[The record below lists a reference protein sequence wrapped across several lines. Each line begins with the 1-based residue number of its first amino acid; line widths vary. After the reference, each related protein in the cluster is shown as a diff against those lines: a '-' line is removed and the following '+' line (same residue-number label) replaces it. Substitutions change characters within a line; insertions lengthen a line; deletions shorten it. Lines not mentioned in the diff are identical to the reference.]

1 MGFLKR
7 LLYGFSLLLIA
18 TLSSFA
24 FVYAQDSFQCNYTTD
39 LDQDNDGLIEICDLD
54 ALNAIRYQL
63 DGSGYREG
71 FEAEKITAGCPDN
84 NCTGY
89 ELRRDLDFA
98 TTQSYINVENKA
110 AWTRSSGWQPIGD
123 RLNFFNA
130 TFEGNGHKISNLF
143 INSASDYVALFKTA
157 GEQAKISGLVLSQ
170 IDVKGKSFV
179 SGLVAYNEGAVSY
192 IKVNGGR
199 LAAAGNNAGAL
210 VGANEGTILNGEAIL
225 ESVAGNGHSIGGL
238 VGYNNGYITYSFAE
252 SDLSGVSQV
261 GGLVG
266 FNSGGILGNNEADG
280 TIKGSNYI
288 GGLVGSNSGHI
299 NANHAS
305 SDVTS
310 DGSYIGGLVGANHR
324 GGRISGSRVSGSVSG
339 NLYVGGLVGAN
350 HRGGRISGSQASGS
364 VSGNLYVGGLVGW
377 NVRGRII
384 NSFATNRVEGNSDV
398 GGLTGWNENGRIAN
412 TYTGGFVS
420 GVHRIGGLV
429 GNNKGII
436 SNSFT
441 NRRVVGSGE
450 DIGGLIGWNYAH
462 RTRNTTTVQVI
473 HSYWDSVA
481 GEISTSDGGSAR
493 TTAQLKSP
501 TAPGVLGETFERW
514 DTDDWDFGTNQ
525 QYPILK
531 HAEGLA
537 RGRLLSGQSAA
548 TVSGLLVLE
557 GLTLSPVFN
566 PQVLDYRVKVNDDA
580 LREIT
585 LRPIVND
592 SIFIS
597 LVKDASISLP
607 PLRSG
612 SAASIALNAAPEP
625 TLITVAR
632 QYRIWVIRRSGMEA
646 AIVPKQQ
653 GDRINEG
660 QRIAFDVSV
669 SEPDTKRVRY
679 SWSQLLPPQPNLLEG
694 LNTRQSQL
702 NIAIPDDFIAK
713 STSDTI
719 VVLRVEVSNGETT
732 IARTT
737 TMTVVKVDNGSL
749 GLATPAYDEGILIA
763 AEVSDADL
771 LIDSDGGADMRSF
784 RYQWQYKLPT
794 AAARWHDIKDATQ
807 KRYEIPINWLAS
819 DNIRYRVRLA
829 YRDGQGHRHRVVSE
843 SIAVMGRVLAD
854 DDFVDINYL
863 EDLDAIRR
871 RPERNYELVR
881 DLDFNDNASYR
892 DFANKNSWTVNNY
905 SSSQDVGWQPLGS
918 SSNRFAG
925 TFKGNGYTISNL
937 QINRDATYQGLFGYV
952 GAGAV
957 LNDISLLNVKIEGG
971 AFVGGLAGDN
981 SGTIVG
987 ANVIGEVSGYR
998 SIGGLVGDNKGRV
1011 INSYADVTISAQ
1023 SSDSI
1028 NLGGLVGTN
1037 STNNAVVLNSH
1048 ATAEVVLIDSTDY
1061 AGGLVGWQ
1069 GSGARI
1075 INSYATAK
1083 IRGVGDY
1090 VGGLVGHS
1098 EGYID
1103 NSYAAGSIQV
1113 CTFLHNSICVFVG
1126 SHFGGLIGTNSGNLR
1141 YSYSIASVQ
1150 GAGNNVS
1157 RLVGLNSGLITASYW
1172 DKDISG
1178 AQGNDGSAQT
1188 TQQMQLPTAAIG
1200 IYDDW
1205 DDASW
1210 DFGNR
1215 QQYPILKYAPGPAK
1229 DACDLPGMPQ
1239 CGDLISPGFR
1249 YGLRDLA
1256 VAKGTVS
1263 PAFDIDNLNRIGVYV
1278 GSRTDNTIQL
1288 IPTAMES
1295 TANIS
1300 VYIEDSKTPYDSIQS
1315 GDTTKEI
1322 LLQENNVN
1330 RIVVEVEG
1338 TKTVR
1343 YSLYISYHNTDDD
1356 RFTPIYYL
1364 EDLDA
1369 ISGYPQR
1376 NYKLVRDL
1384 DFNDDTSYRDPI
1396 NKIIWTVDDYED
1408 GTDTGWLPIGRR
1420 VINRFDGNFDGQ
1432 GYTISNLQINRGS
1445 SINQSLFGI
1454 TRLNSVI
1461 SNVGLLNVKVE
1472 GGLRPA
1478 GLISRNFG
1486 KVSNSYV
1493 TGSIRAMD
1501 EGPSGGL
1508 VASHEAGAIIGSYAI
1523 VEVSGKQQVG
1533 GIAGYS
1539 QSPIINSYADVM
1551 ISVQAT
1557 DQQSYG
1563 GLVGSNQGPIINS
1576 HAVGEISAPNSFY
1589 AGGLAG
1595 WNAQD
1600 ALIINSYAAVNVEAE
1615 INAGGLVGINQGSIN
1630 NSYAMGN
1637 VVGVG
1642 NNRGGLV
1649 GENAKRIINSYSI
1662 GNVQGAGSNVG
1673 GLVGGN
1679 TGSGS
1684 ITASYWN
1691 SQTSNAQ
1698 GNNGRGQT
1706 TSELQSPIAATD
1718 IYADWSTTHW
1728 DFGSEGQYPILKYV
1742 QNPDVSGERACGSS
1756 ELPKCGNLISPRL
1769 RYGLRDL
1776 MTANSVA
1783 LSVPFDIQKHNHR
1796 GVYFGTITN
1805 DDRAVRLIPIAME
1818 STARISIIGVD
1829 RETIDSGETSAPIV
1843 LKEDG
1848 VTEIIVEVKGTK
1860 TARYTLYL
1868 NYAYHQVIDED
1879 RDSLIDINY
1888 LEDLDAIRN
1897 QLDSSG
1903 YRADSDALKITVGC
1917 PLSRCKGYE
1926 LLRDLD
1932 FNDPGSYRDAA
1943 ANMRKWTGEGAWQP
1957 IALGSGT
1964 FTGIFKGNNKTIA
1977 NLKVRESGGL
1987 FASVGSDSHRAQ
1999 IDGLGL
2005 LGVDIKGNNVAGI
2018 STACLQCEISNSYVI
2033 GNIEGEVG
2041 EGGLVS
2047 NIGTMNANNVS
2058 ISNSYF
2064 IGNLVVN
2071 GQSGVGGG
2079 LIADAGSDVTIT
2091 DSYVVG
2097 IITKEEDGGFIG
2109 SIIGS
2114 RTSGGL
2120 RIENNY
2126 ASVFATKAGVPQGLF
2141 GGNVNPS
2148 DKSAPTINTSYLDK
2162 DIAQVEITVGEIKS
2176 TVDLQ
2181 SPITATGIYMDWDD
2195 ANWEFGTAHQYPAIK
2210 YNLSMDPAG
2219 NGEYCD
2225 ATDIQKRPDACRTIL
2240 RHQGSLLQ
2248 SLELTEGAGWAQA
2261 FDFAIFNYDVS
2272 VNADRSTIRLLP
2284 TAFNPNVTIE
2294 ISKDG
2299 NIVGETAS
2307 GSLSQGVILND
2318 AGDTIISLVVKDGI
2332 RSSYRYQFRVNRLD
2346 IVAENIDKDDDGLIE
2361 INNVMQLNAIR
2372 HRLDGTAYK
2381 ESEIASEIY
2390 CSKVCNGYELVADLD
2405 LAGIDWQPIGDSDN
2419 PFNSIF
2425 KGNGH
2430 TIFNL
2435 NINATDIT
2443 GTVHVG
2449 LFAANG
2455 VQARIENIALVNVNI
2470 KDGNYVGSLA
2480 GFNQGLIVNSY
2491 ASGNIVASDR
2501 AGGLVGLNNGP
2512 IRNSYARVDV
2522 QSREGG
2528 GLVWSNQGLI
2538 VNSYASGNIEAT
2550 DLAGG
2555 LIGNGN
2561 FSVTSS
2567 YAVGNVKAGSRVGG
2581 LTGRAQIRPI
2591 RSYYNS
2597 SAIISGPI
2605 PALGSPSPDRTEQEL
2620 KQGVPSGNIYT
2631 NWSRTNWHF
2640 GTTDQYPALLYAA
2653 VDTNSPACKRPSVQQ
2668 LSDCNTRL
2676 SPNLSEHD
2684 KAVIC
2689 RSHLQ
2694 RAQED
2699 LPYCGALLD
2708 GQRSG
2713 IIQLDFSK
2721 NARLVQTFNPDRF
2734 EYSLL
2739 VDPGTDIYTTATAY
2753 YGSDEI
2759 TIVAGNLNVSVGSG
2773 KQSPLITIS
2782 GLSSM
2787 IFEVKSE
2794 AGRVTKRYTIDVY
2807 DIAVEDDFIMINHL
2821 EDLNLM
2827 RIGREEISA
2836 ITKACRRIFFTSSN
2850 HCRYK
2855 LARDLDF
2862 NDPDSYQTGVV
2873 NPVWTTGAGWQ
2884 PIGVGG
2890 EKFIDRFIGN
2900 GYTISN
2906 LRIHNFSTGHA
2917 GLFNV
2922 IDSAAEIEN
2931 IGLLNVDI
2939 STDDKT
2945 GSFGTGALV
2954 GSSAKGGRITNS
2966 YVIGGSVRGNSHVGG
2981 LVGLFEGTI
2990 YYSYTDVLVS
3000 ATGAFSGGLVG
3011 NNAGS
3016 PSIYNSYARGDV
3028 SGGDSVGGLAGFST
3042 GMIYNS
3048 YASSMV
3054 KGDSK
3059 VGGLVGEVN
3068 KHRQQAHGTAMN
3080 VNDSY
3085 AIGKVSGKS
3094 STGGLIGE
3102 IGAGRDEDRSK
3113 GEVNRSYWDTQT
3125 SGREASAG
3133 GAGKTTSALQVPVG
3147 ATGIYSNWSPDDWHF
3162 GTNAQYPALK
3172 YRSLT
3177 FPVCRE
3183 ANDVSS
3189 RLPICGTLLPGQR
3202 TGLINLAR
3210 STDQVLALNPAFNSA
3225 IFNYDMILRSDVMQF
3240 VIIPW
3245 AFNPGAT
3252 IVIDDDSGTNL
3263 RRTLTSGQSTSL
3275 SIGNSD
3281 SIELTLAVTE
3291 PSGITMYRLAVS
3303 RHPFIDVN
3311 DIDNDDDGLIEILN
3325 LEGLDAIRYQLDGSG
3340 YRAGPSDIKITR
3352 GCPTTPTVGCKGYEL
3367 AQDIDFNDNA
3377 RITNW
3382 QPIGS
3387 IVRGVDGLAD
3397 CNHQNSACFSAIFEG
3412 NGFTISKLVIDR
3424 ADADHVALFAAL
3436 ADSAQIKNLNLSNA
3450 EIRGRSDV
3458 GSITAH
3464 NAGVIANSHVS
3475 GTVAGDNMVGGLA
3488 AYNARDIANS
3498 YVSGT
3503 VAGDNMVGGLAA
3515 YNAGDIRN
3523 SYALNRVLGDNGVG
3537 GLVGLN
3543 FGTIKNTY
3551 ATGIAEANAR
3561 IGGLVG
3567 ENGGLIS
3574 DSYAVADIVCTDVSV
3589 CENYASDAGGLIGR
3603 NLGRDAINSYWDI
3616 EVSGIRESAGG
3627 LGKTSKQLQSGSNQS
3642 SDASGVYYE
3651 WDTADW
3657 HFGTS
3662 EQYPILKYTTGT
3674 ESVRACGAEGQ
3685 PNCGTLQS
3693 YGLANLAIA
3702 EVATISPNFNTVRL
3716 HYQVGVES
3724 GANIKQLHLIPSA
3737 LNEEAV
3743 ISIVSDTGFEAT
3755 VASGTSSSAIALNST
3770 GTTVIIVGV
3779 AGDRSVKYRL
3789 EVGYFSSA
3797 LAREVD
3803 TDGNELI
3810 EIRTLEDL
3818 DAIRNALDGRYHRHQ
3833 GSDGMFVESSKGC
3846 PVTGCKGYELIKDL
3860 DFNDPDSYRSGRVQ
3874 RAWTTGAGW
3883 QPIGSSAYPFTAIFE
3898 GNGFTISN
3906 LRINRTGDAGLFG
3919 VMDGSSHDARIEQ
3932 LGLLNVDIVGGGR
3945 AGSLVAY
3952 NRAGAISESYATGYV
3967 TANGH
3972 NSSAIAGGLVGRNDA
3987 GSISASYA
3995 AVQLRSN
4002 LSDRLM
4008 SAFAGG
4014 LVAINDKR
4022 SRVENSYAIGSVVGQ
4037 DNVGALVASNRGS
4050 SRITNSYAVSR
4061 LVGIGAN
4068 PKIGGLVAINSAT
4081 IANSYWDI
4089 EASGITESAGG
4100 TSSTTV
4106 VLQSSTPASPRDSIY
4121 AAWDPNI
4128 WDFANVN
4135 RYPALRATTNTSLFN
4150 PKGKSLLQS
4159 LSLSG
4164 NVRLFPSFHPLIF
4177 DYDLIAEAEQATQ
4190 VQLETTPTRA
4200 NAIINIDCSDGLMCS
4215 SGTPASFVLDGINAP
4230 EITITVSTPD
4240 NEKLQYKLSVYYAEI
4255 EIKRMTASTATIVS
4269 SPLAVDEG
4277 ERLNLIASYNF
4288 NLNEDSYRY
4297 TWQQLGGNTL
4307 KFNDT
4312 LQRVR
4317 TNQARLDFTVPADVA
4332 AKDKERS
4339 VAQLIVEA
4347 GIGEDLHISKVVPLI
4362 IRKLNND
4369 MSNRIRLM
4377 KSSGKAN
4384 TYSVRFERN
4393 DRSAAA
4399 DNDGGFAEDFSFPDV
4414 RWQRRSSEEMDWI
4427 TVGNGFPYTIPNEG
4441 DYQYRA
4447 LASYEDGQGY
4457 SQSLIS
4463 GIIDFADIDDDN
4475 DGLIEIRY
4483 LEELDAIRHQLDGS
4497 GYRESAGTALN
4508 TTGCPTTGC
4517 IGYELVNDLD
4527 FDNDASYSNVVN
4539 KARWTVIN
4547 FSDAD
4552 DSSWQPIDAAGSKP
4566 FSAVF
4571 KGNGFKISNLQI
4583 NRSVNEKNNI
4593 GLFARIGA
4601 GGRVEGLTLKDVLI
4615 GGLEV
4620 SSDVTRNV
4628 GGIAGV
4634 TWPDG
4639 VIVNSSVVTSDPDNF
4654 RVAGGKNGFVGGIVG
4669 LHRGYILNSYT
4680 SITVHDTGEN
4690 VGKNTSVG
4698 GIAGRN
4704 SNSGKIHNSYAAGNV
4719 KGACAVGG
4727 LVGSQYTT
4735 NADSTSEIRNSYVS
4749 SEVATGF
4756 GNCSQRSIVGGIVG
4770 SNTSSIIE
4778 NTYMSGVIRSLA
4790 DTDNCIPDTNAAFR
4804 GTALASVIDSSEGAP
4819 IRRPPLYSYWNSE
4832 AFDASCRVS
4841 GSETY
4846 EIYYDSYSRSLAMMQ
4861 NPTKPNVSSGNCF
4874 RLLSGRPVSDQ
4885 ACTTYRRWSTDDWDF
4900 GTSSQYPAIKYGVG
4914 QDANNPACGTGEL
4927 PDCNHILLGQIPNA
4941 LLLDSLS
4948 LSVNSRQVQLSSIF
4962 KPDRFNYEVFVEVE
4976 VLPANVKIAASA
4988 ADRGTQIT
4996 FHGSDGTPLAKQP
5009 DGSVQISTNTS
5020 FNFGIKTAK
5029 GNNRGASYR
5038 VQVHLKYLPQ
5048 LSISQVLNGGVSS
5061 ELDKNIIVL
5070 DEGDSLKL
5078 DASMSSAQENARL
5091 DYRWSQVSGIPLL
5104 PEAVTTA
5111 TLEFTV
5117 PADFIARDRGHNTGI
5132 LKLELNESNNPTVVV
5147 SREISLSVNKINNGD
5162 LESRARWIS
5171 NETLSAVDLSSD
5183 ADGDPTD
5190 ISYAWSIER
5199 NGRFLAIPG
5208 AKQKTYTP
5216 RANSRN
5222 AQYRLSI
5229 SYTDR
5234 QGYKTNIY
5242 DDAPRFSEIAG
5253 HRDKDGNGL
5262 IEIENLEGLNAIRYQ
5277 LDGSGYKASLTA
5289 SKITAGCPVI
5299 GCKGYELVKNL
5310 DFFDNASYSSTSNKV
5325 IWTTGEGWQP
5335 IGNIRNPFTAIFD
5348 GNGYTITNL
5357 RIHRRNTDNIG
5368 LFSIVDGTDA
5378 EIRGV
5383 GLINAFVEGRNQ
5395 VGGLVG
5401 DFTQGLK
5408 IANSY
5413 VRGTVE
5419 GVLNVGGLVGW
5430 TNSDIENSYAIG
5442 NVNASSGG
5450 IGGLVGFS
5458 SYVGRISRISNS
5470 YAACIVRSSGNNVG
5484 GLVGSAGSHID
5495 NSYARGDVLGANF
5508 VGGLVGDANG
5518 EISDSF
5524 SVGKVSGSSAGGL
5537 VGRGN
5542 VVINRSY
5549 WRIDADNP
5557 IDSHNSTATN
5567 LNYKGFTSA
5576 DLKSPT
5582 VSSTKVG
5589 TPYYKWSAEHW
5600 AFGTSEHY
5608 PAVQYHDDSCNTAMP
5623 SPDCSKLLHHQHM
5636 GLRDI
5641 SLEQNIGLG
5650 QVYLS
5655 PNFSSTTTLYAVT
5668 VHGDATELKIT
5679 PIAVNPDA
5687 RIIADGRVVSADD
5700 GSYRVAIDFSMPTS
5714 TVIWVS
5720 AGQEEPIEYKLIV
5733 NNRSPLLVINAPEIV
5748 GEDRVVKLNA
5758 LIEDSDGDELS
5769 YSLIFAS
5776 DLLPDIDALEGEVTG
5791 IADLSYEIEIPGD
5804 LLGEMQSRTIAE
5816 IMMTAEDGQVS
5827 VTETMQITI
5836 VKENNGFI
5844 FIPEPKLQDFTYTME
5859 NIDLSSDPDG
5869 INPLPEVAYQ
5879 WQRELLGEWLD
5890 IENASNQSY
5899 TVGGIVGESYRVLLD
5914 YTDKQGYRHRSL
5926 ASPETPAPPQLIY
5939 SETEAASISVTD
5951 TDTVDLNSIF
5961 IHIKVF
5967 PEGLLK

>member
-1 MGFLKR
+1 
-7 LLYGFSLLLIA
+7 
-18 TLSSFA
+18 
-24 FVYAQDSFQCNYTTD
+24 
-39 LDQDNDGLIEICDLD
+39 
-54 ALNAIRYQL
+54 
-63 DGSGYREG
+63 
-71 FEAEKITAGCPDN
+71 
-84 NCTGY
+84 
-89 ELRRDLDFA
+89 
-98 TTQSYINVENKA
+98 
-110 AWTRSSGWQPIGD
+110 
-123 RLNFFNA
+123 
-130 TFEGNGHKISNLF
+130 
-143 INSASDYVALFKTA
+143 
-157 GEQAKISGLVLSQ
+157 
-170 IDVKGKSFV
+170 
-179 SGLVAYNEGAVSY
+179 
-192 IKVNGGR
+192 
-199 LAAAGNNAGAL
+199 
-210 VGANEGTILNGEAIL
+210 
-225 ESVAGNGHSIGGL
+225 
-238 VGYNNGYITYSFAE
+238 
-252 SDLSGVSQV
+252 
-261 GGLVG
+261 
-266 FNSGGILGNNEADG
+266 
-280 TIKGSNYI
+280 
-288 GGLVGSNSGHI
+288 
-299 NANHAS
+299 
-305 SDVTS
+305 
-310 DGSYIGGLVGANHR
+310 
-324 GGRISGSRVSGSVSG
+324 
-339 NLYVGGLVGAN
+339 
-350 HRGGRISGSQASGS
+350 
-364 VSGNLYVGGLVGW
+364 
-377 NVRGRII
+377 
-384 NSFATNRVEGNSDV
+384 
-398 GGLTGWNENGRIAN
+398 
-412 TYTGGFVS
+412 
-420 GVHRIGGLV
+420 
-429 GNNKGII
+429 
-436 SNSFT
+436 
-441 NRRVVGSGE
+441 
-450 DIGGLIGWNYAH
+450 
-462 RTRNTTTVQVI
+462 
-473 HSYWDSVA
+473 
-481 GEISTSDGGSAR
+481 
-493 TTAQLKSP
+493 
-501 TAPGVLGETFERW
+501 
-514 DTDDWDFGTNQ
+514 
-525 QYPILK
+525 
-531 HAEGLA
+531 
-537 RGRLLSGQSAA
+537 
-548 TVSGLLVLE
+548 
-557 GLTLSPVFN
+557 
-566 PQVLDYRVKVNDDA
+566 
-580 LREIT
+580 
-585 LRPIVND
+585 
-592 SIFIS
+592 
-597 LVKDASISLP
+597 
-607 PLRSG
+607 
-612 SAASIALNAAPEP
+612 
-625 TLITVAR
+625 
-632 QYRIWVIRRSGMEA
+632 
-646 AIVPKQQ
+646 
-653 GDRINEG
+653 
-660 QRIAFDVSV
+660 
-669 SEPDTKRVRY
+669 
-679 SWSQLLPPQPNLLEG
+679 
-694 LNTRQSQL
+694 
-702 NIAIPDDFIAK
+702 
-713 STSDTI
+713 
-719 VVLRVEVSNGETT
+719 
-732 IARTT
+732 
-737 TMTVVKVDNGSL
+737 
-749 GLATPAYDEGILIA
+749 
-763 AEVSDADL
+763 
-771 LIDSDGGADMRSF
+771 
-784 RYQWQYKLPT
+784 
-794 AAARWHDIKDATQ
+794 
-807 KRYEIPINWLAS
+807 
-819 DNIRYRVRLA
+819 
-829 YRDGQGHRHRVVSE
+829 
-843 SIAVMGRVLAD
+843 
-854 DDFVDINYL
+854 
-863 EDLDAIRR
+863 
-871 RPERNYELVR
+871 
-881 DLDFNDNASYR
+881 
-892 DFANKNSWTVNNY
+892 
-905 SSSQDVGWQPLGS
+905 
-918 SSNRFAG
+918 
-925 TFKGNGYTISNL
+925 
-937 QINRDATYQGLFGYV
+937 
-952 GAGAV
+952 
-957 LNDISLLNVKIEGG
+957 
-971 AFVGGLAGDN
+971 
-981 SGTIVG
+981 
-987 ANVIGEVSGYR
+987 
-998 SIGGLVGDNKGRV
+998 
-1011 INSYADVTISAQ
+1011 
-1023 SSDSI
+1023 
-1028 NLGGLVGTN
+1028 
-1037 STNNAVVLNSH
+1037 
-1048 ATAEVVLIDSTDY
+1048 
-1061 AGGLVGWQ
+1061 
-1069 GSGARI
+1069 
-1075 INSYATAK
+1075 
-1083 IRGVGDY
+1083 
-1090 VGGLVGHS
+1090 
-1098 EGYID
+1098 
-1103 NSYAAGSIQV
+1103 
-1113 CTFLHNSICVFVG
+1113 
-1126 SHFGGLIGTNSGNLR
+1126 
-1141 YSYSIASVQ
+1141 
-1150 GAGNNVS
+1150 
-1157 RLVGLNSGLITASYW
+1157 
-1172 DKDISG
+1172 
-1178 AQGNDGSAQT
+1178 
-1188 TQQMQLPTAAIG
+1188 
-1200 IYDDW
+1200 
-1205 DDASW
+1205 
-1210 DFGNR
+1210 
-1215 QQYPILKYAPGPAK
+1215 
-1229 DACDLPGMPQ
+1229 
-1239 CGDLISPGFR
+1239 
-1249 YGLRDLA
+1249 
-1256 VAKGTVS
+1256 
-1263 PAFDIDNLNRIGVYV
+1263 
-1278 GSRTDNTIQL
+1278 
-1288 IPTAMES
+1288 
-1295 TANIS
+1295 
-1300 VYIEDSKTPYDSIQS
+1300 
-1315 GDTTKEI
+1315 
-1322 LLQENNVN
+1322 
-1330 RIVVEVEG
+1330 
-1338 TKTVR
+1338 
-1343 YSLYISYHNTDDD
+1343 
-1356 RFTPIYYL
+1356 
-1364 EDLDA
+1364 
-1369 ISGYPQR
+1369 
-1376 NYKLVRDL
+1376 
-1384 DFNDDTSYRDPI
+1384 
-1396 NKIIWTVDDYED
+1396 
-1408 GTDTGWLPIGRR
+1408 
-1420 VINRFDGNFDGQ
+1420 
-1432 GYTISNLQINRGS
+1432 
-1445 SINQSLFGI
+1445 
-1454 TRLNSVI
+1454 
-1461 SNVGLLNVKVE
+1461 
-1472 GGLRPA
+1472 
-1478 GLISRNFG
+1478 
-1486 KVSNSYV
+1486 
-1493 TGSIRAMD
+1493 
-1501 EGPSGGL
+1501 
-1508 VASHEAGAIIGSYAI
+1508 
-1523 VEVSGKQQVG
+1523 
-1533 GIAGYS
+1533 
-1539 QSPIINSYADVM
+1539 
-1551 ISVQAT
+1551 
-1557 DQQSYG
+1557 
-1563 GLVGSNQGPIINS
+1563 
-1576 HAVGEISAPNSFY
+1576 
-1589 AGGLAG
+1589 
-1595 WNAQD
+1595 
-1600 ALIINSYAAVNVEAE
+1600 
-1615 INAGGLVGINQGSIN
+1615 
-1630 NSYAMGN
+1630 
-1637 VVGVG
+1637 
-1642 NNRGGLV
+1642 
-1649 GENAKRIINSYSI
+1649 
-1662 GNVQGAGSNVG
+1662 
-1673 GLVGGN
+1673 
-1679 TGSGS
+1679 
-1684 ITASYWN
+1684 
-1691 SQTSNAQ
+1691 
-1698 GNNGRGQT
+1698 
-1706 TSELQSPIAATD
+1706 
-1718 IYADWSTTHW
+1718 
-1728 DFGSEGQYPILKYV
+1728 
-1742 QNPDVSGERACGSS
+1742 
-1756 ELPKCGNLISPRL
+1756 
-1769 RYGLRDL
+1769 
-1776 MTANSVA
+1776 
-1783 LSVPFDIQKHNHR
+1783 
-1796 GVYFGTITN
+1796 
-1805 DDRAVRLIPIAME
+1805 
-1818 STARISIIGVD
+1818 
-1829 RETIDSGETSAPIV
+1829 
-1843 LKEDG
+1843 
-1848 VTEIIVEVKGTK
+1848 
-1860 TARYTLYL
+1860 
-1868 NYAYHQVIDED
+1868 
-1879 RDSLIDINY
+1879 
-1888 LEDLDAIRN
+1888 
-1897 QLDSSG
+1897 
-1903 YRADSDALKITVGC
+1903 
-1917 PLSRCKGYE
+1917 
-1926 LLRDLD
+1926 
-1932 FNDPGSYRDAA
+1932 
-1943 ANMRKWTGEGAWQP
+1943 
-1957 IALGSGT
+1957 
-1964 FTGIFKGNNKTIA
+1964 
-1977 NLKVRESGGL
+1977 
-1987 FASVGSDSHRAQ
+1987 
-1999 IDGLGL
+1999 
-2005 LGVDIKGNNVAGI
+2005 
-2018 STACLQCEISNSYVI
+2018 
-2033 GNIEGEVG
+2033 
-2041 EGGLVS
+2041 
-2047 NIGTMNANNVS
+2047 
-2058 ISNSYF
+2058 
-2064 IGNLVVN
+2064 
-2071 GQSGVGGG
+2071 
-2079 LIADAGSDVTIT
+2079 
-2091 DSYVVG
+2091 
-2097 IITKEEDGGFIG
+2097 
-2109 SIIGS
+2109 
-2114 RTSGGL
+2114 
-2120 RIENNY
+2120 
-2126 ASVFATKAGVPQGLF
+2126 
-2141 GGNVNPS
+2141 
-2148 DKSAPTINTSYLDK
+2148 
-2162 DIAQVEITVGEIKS
+2162 
-2176 TVDLQ
+2176 
-2181 SPITATGIYMDWDD
+2181 
-2195 ANWEFGTAHQYPAIK
+2195 
-2210 YNLSMDPAG
+2210 
-2219 NGEYCD
+2219 
-2225 ATDIQKRPDACRTIL
+2225 
-2240 RHQGSLLQ
+2240 
-2248 SLELTEGAGWAQA
+2248 
-2261 FDFAIFNYDVS
+2261 
-2272 VNADRSTIRLLP
+2272 
-2284 TAFNPNVTIE
+2284 
-2294 ISKDG
+2294 
-2299 NIVGETAS
+2299 
-2307 GSLSQGVILND
+2307 
-2318 AGDTIISLVVKDGI
+2318 
-2332 RSSYRYQFRVNRLD
+2332 
-2346 IVAENIDKDDDGLIE
+2346 
-2361 INNVMQLNAIR
+2361 
-2372 HRLDGTAYK
+2372 
-2381 ESEIASEIY
+2381 
-2390 CSKVCNGYELVADLD
+2390 
-2405 LAGIDWQPIGDSDN
+2405 
-2419 PFNSIF
+2419 
-2425 KGNGH
+2425 
-2430 TIFNL
+2430 
-2435 NINATDIT
+2435 
-2443 GTVHVG
+2443 
-2449 LFAANG
+2449 
-2455 VQARIENIALVNVNI
+2455 
-2470 KDGNYVGSLA
+2470 
-2480 GFNQGLIVNSY
+2480 
-2491 ASGNIVASDR
+2491 
-2501 AGGLVGLNNGP
+2501 
-2512 IRNSYARVDV
+2512 
-2522 QSREGG
+2522 
-2528 GLVWSNQGLI
+2528 
-2538 VNSYASGNIEAT
+2538 
-2550 DLAGG
+2550 
-2555 LIGNGN
+2555 
-2561 FSVTSS
+2561 
-2567 YAVGNVKAGSRVGG
+2567 
-2581 LTGRAQIRPI
+2581 
-2591 RSYYNS
+2591 
-2597 SAIISGPI
+2597 
-2605 PALGSPSPDRTEQEL
+2605 
-2620 KQGVPSGNIYT
+2620 
-2631 NWSRTNWHF
+2631 
-2640 GTTDQYPALLYAA
+2640 
-2653 VDTNSPACKRPSVQQ
+2653 
-2668 LSDCNTRL
+2668 
-2676 SPNLSEHD
+2676 
-2684 KAVIC
+2684 
-2689 RSHLQ
+2689 
-2694 RAQED
+2694 
-2699 LPYCGALLD
+2699 
-2708 GQRSG
+2708 
-2713 IIQLDFSK
+2713 
-2721 NARLVQTFNPDRF
+2721 
-2734 EYSLL
+2734 
-2739 VDPGTDIYTTATAY
+2739 
-2753 YGSDEI
+2753 
-2759 TIVAGNLNVSVGSG
+2759 
-2773 KQSPLITIS
+2773 
-2782 GLSSM
+2782 
-2787 IFEVKSE
+2787 
-2794 AGRVTKRYTIDVY
+2794 
-2807 DIAVEDDFIMINHL
+2807 
-2821 EDLNLM
+2821 M
-2827 RIGREEISA
+2827 RIGREEMSA
-2836 ITKACRRIFFTSSN
+2836 ITKKACSSIHNVINIF

-2890 EKFIDRFIGN
+2890 EKFIDKFIGN

-2906 LRIHNFSTGHA
+2906 LRIHNFSTDHA
-2917 GLFNV
+2917 GLFGS
-2922 IDSAAEIEN
+2922 ISDSARIEN

-2939 STDDKT
+2939 SIDNET
-2945 GSFGTGALV
+2945 SAFFSAGALV
-2954 GSSAKGGRITNS
+2954 GSGGQSEIVNS
-2966 YVIGGSVRGNSHVGG
+2966 YVIGGNVRGNNFVGGLVGWSRGTIVNGYADVLVSARDHVGG
-2981 LVGLFEGTI
+2981 LVG
-2990 YYSYTDVLVS
+2990 
-3000 ATGAFSGGLVG
+3000 TGSGE
-3011 NNAGS
+3011 
-3016 PSIYNSYARGDV
+3016 IRNSYA
-3028 SGGDSVGGLAGFST
+3028 SGTVAGNNMIGGLAGFFS
-3042 GMIYNS
+3042 GDIYNS
-3048 YASSMV
+3048 HASSMV

-3059 VGGLVGEVN
+3059 VGGLAGEIAGRSVN
-3068 KHRQQAHGTAMN
+3068 N
-3080 VNDSY
+3080 SY

-3094 STGGLIGE
+3094 STGGLIGSNFNG
-3102 IGAGRDEDRSK
+3102 I
-3113 GEVNRSYWDTQT
+3113 VNTSYWDIET
-3125 SGREASAG
+3125 SKVSDDDNDST
-3133 GAGKTTSALQVPVG
+3133 GAGKTTSALQGPVD

-3162 GTNAQYPALK
+3162 DTNAQYPALK
-3172 YRSLT
+3172 YTSGPDGLGRQ
-3177 FPVCRE
+3177 VCRE

-3189 RLPICGTLLPGQR
+3189 RLPICGALLPGQR

-3225 IFNYDMILRSDVMQF
+3225 IFNYDMILRSDVKQF

-3245 AFNPGAT
+3245 AFNQGAT
-3252 IVIDDDSGTNL
+3252 IVVDDDSGTNL

-3291 PSGITMYRLAVS
+3291 PLATTITTQYRLAVS

-3340 YRAGPSDIKITR
+3340 YRAGPSDIKITK

-3367 AQDIDFNDNA
+3367 AQNIDFNDNA

-3387 IVRGVDGLAD
+3387 IVRDEEGLAD
-3397 CNHQNSACFSAIFEG
+3397 CNHQNSACFNTIFEG
-3412 NGFTISKLVIDR
+3412 NGFTISNLAIDR

-3464 NAGVIANSHVS
+3464 NAGVIANSHAS
-3475 GTVAGDNMVGGLA
+3475 GTVAGDKIVGGLA

-3498 YVSGT
+3498 HVSGT

-3551 ATGIAEANAR
+3551 ATGIAEANVR

-3574 DSYAVADIVCTDVSV
+3574 DSYAVVNIVCTGVSV

-3642 SDASGVYYE
+3642 SDASGVYYG
-3651 WDTADW
+3651 WNTADW

-3755 VASGTSSSAIALNST
+3755 VASGTSSSAIALNSAD
-3770 GTTVIIVGV
+3770 TTVITVEV

-3818 DAIRNALDGRYHRHQ
+3818 DAIRNALDGRHHRHQ

-4014 LVAINDKR
+4014 LVAINDER
-4022 SRVENSYAIGSVVGQ
+4022 SLVENSYAIGSVIGQ

-4068 PKIGGLVAINSAT
+4068 PKVGGLVAINSAT

-4128 WDFANVN
+4128 WDFGNVN

-4215 SGTPASFVLDGINAP
+4215 SGAPASFVLDGINAP

-4297 TWQQLGGNTL
+4297 TWKQLGGNTL

-4347 GIGEDLHISKVVPLI
+4347 GIGEDLHISKAVPLI

-4377 KSSGKAN
+4377 KSSTN
-4384 TYSVRFERN
+4384 TYIVSFERN
-4393 DRSAAA
+4393 DGSDAA

-4457 SQSLIS
+4457 SQSFIS

-4483 LEELDAIRHQLDGS
+4483 LEDLDAIRHQLDGS
-4497 GYRESAGTALN
+4497 GYRESAGAALN
-4508 TTGCPTTGC
+4508 TTGCPTTDC

-4527 FDNDASYSNVVN
+4527 FANAASYRSDAVN
-4539 KARWTVIN
+4539 TDWTVIN

-4615 GGLEV
+4615 EGIET
-4620 SSDVTRNV
+4620 SSDINKNV

-4634 TWPDG
+4634 TWADG
-4639 VIVNSSVVTSDPDNF
+4639 VIVNSSVVTSNPDNF

-4680 SITVHDTGEN
+4680 EITVHDTGETLKPGTTN
-4690 VGKNTSVG
+4690 EALEKNTSVG
-4698 GIAGRN
+4698 GIVGRN
-4704 SNSGKIHNSYAAGNV
+4704 SNGGKIHNSYAAGNV
-4719 KGACAVGG
+4719 KGACDVGG
-4727 LVGSQYTT
+4727 LVGSQFST
-4735 NADSTSEIRNSYVS
+4735 DSDTLANTSEIRNSYATGD
-4749 SEVATGF
+4749 VATGF
-4756 GNCSQRSIVGGIVG
+4756 GTCRVLYEGEMNKIAAGIVGNSNNSKITNSYTTARVSGTGGTFGGIV
-4770 SNTSSIIE
+4770 SDIFPNT
-4778 NTYMSGVIRSLA
+4778 
-4790 DTDNCIPDTNAAFR
+4790 
-4804 GTALASVIDSSEGAP
+4804 IDSIAKP
-4819 IRRPPLYSYWNSE
+4819 THSYWD
-4832 AFDASCRVS
+4832 FDSNCYDGILEGSGAIFCYMIFTPIDAVPDARYRYALQTPVRPNVNASACIQKD
-4841 GSETY
+4841 GSSSSCVTY
-4846 EIYYDSYSRSLAMMQ
+4846 ED
-4861 NPTKPNVSSGNCF
+4861 
-4874 RLLSGRPVSDQ
+4874 
-4885 ACTTYRRWSTDDWDF
+4885 WSTDDWDF

-4976 VLPANVKIAASA
+4976 VVPANVKIVASA
-4988 ADRGTQIT
+4988 ADGGTQIT

-5029 GNNRGASYR
+5029 GNNRGASYQ

-5048 LSISQVLNGGVSS
+5048 LSISQVLNGGASS
-5061 ELDKNIIVL
+5061 ELDRNIIVL

-5147 SREISLSVNKINNGD
+5147 SREISLSVSKINNGD
-5162 LESRARWIS
+5162 LDSRARWIS

-5199 NGRFLAIPG
+5199 NGGFLAIPG

-5216 RANSRN
+5216 SANSGN

-5229 SYTDR
+5229 SYTDG
-5234 QGYKTNIY
+5234 QGYETNIY
-5242 DDAPRFSEIAG
+5242 DDAPRFSEIES

-5289 SKITAGCPVI
+5289 SKITAGCPDS

-5310 DFFDNASYSSTSNKV
+5310 DFFDDASYSSTSNKV

-5335 IGNIRNPFTAIFD
+5335 IGPFTALFD

-5357 RIHRRNTDNIG
+5357 RIHRINTDNIG
-5368 LFSIVDGTDA
+5368 LFGRVEGAEA
-5378 EIRGV
+5378 EIRGI
-5383 GLINAFVEGRNQ
+5383 GLINAIVEGKED

-5401 DFTQGLK
+5401 NFSQGLK

-5413 VRGTVE
+5413 VQGTVS
-5419 GVLNVGGLVGW
+5419 GVLNTGGLVGR
-5430 TNSDIENSYAIG
+5430 NKSDIENSYAIG
-5442 NVNASSGG
+5442 NVNASDGSA
-5450 IGGLVGFS
+5450 GGLVGFS
-5458 SYVGRISRISNS
+5458 NYVEGSIPSRISNS
-5470 YAACIVRSSGNNVG
+5470 YAACIVTARGNNAG
-5484 GLVGSAGSHID
+5484 GLVGFSGSHID
-5495 NSYARGDVLGANF
+5495 NSYARGDVRGANF
-5508 VGGLVGDANG
+5508 VGGLVGTVNG

-5576 DLKSPT
+5576 DLKLPT

-5589 TPYYKWSAEHW
+5589 ILYYKWSAEHW

-5623 SPDCSKLLHHQHM
+5623 SPDCGKLLHHQHI

-5687 RIIADGRVVSADD
+5687 RIIADSRVVSADD

-5720 AGQEEPIEYKLIV
+5720 AGQEELVEYKLIV

-5827 VTETMQITI
+5827 VTKTVQITI

-5869 INPLPEVAYQ
+5869 INPLPEVVYQ

-5899 TVGGIVGESYRVLLD
+5899 IVGGVVGEHYRVLLD

-5951 TDTVDLNSIF
+5951 TDTVDSHSIF
-5961 IHIKVF
+5961 VHIKVF

>member
-1 MGFLKR
+1 ML
-7 LLYGFSLLLIA
+7 
-18 TLSSFA
+18 
-24 FVYAQDSFQCNYTTD
+24 
-39 LDQDNDGLIEICDLD
+39 
-54 ALNAIRYQL
+54 
-63 DGSGYREG
+63 
-71 FEAEKITAGCPDN
+71 PD
-84 NCTGY
+84 
-89 ELRRDLDFA
+89 
-98 TTQSYINVENKA
+98 
-110 AWTRSSGWQPIGD
+110 
-123 RLNFFNA
+123 
-130 TFEGNGHKISNLF
+130 
-143 INSASDYVALFKTA
+143 
-157 GEQAKISGLVLSQ
+157 
-170 IDVKGKSFV
+170 
-179 SGLVAYNEGAVSY
+179 
-192 IKVNGGR
+192 
-199 LAAAGNNAGAL
+199 
-210 VGANEGTILNGEAIL
+210 
-225 ESVAGNGHSIGGL
+225 
-238 VGYNNGYITYSFAE
+238 
-252 SDLSGVSQV
+252 
-261 GGLVG
+261 
-266 FNSGGILGNNEADG
+266 
-280 TIKGSNYI
+280 
-288 GGLVGSNSGHI
+288 
-299 NANHAS
+299 
-305 SDVTS
+305 
-310 DGSYIGGLVGANHR
+310 
-324 GGRISGSRVSGSVSG
+324 
-339 NLYVGGLVGAN
+339 
-350 HRGGRISGSQASGS
+350 
-364 VSGNLYVGGLVGW
+364 
-377 NVRGRII
+377 
-384 NSFATNRVEGNSDV
+384 
-398 GGLTGWNENGRIAN
+398 
-412 TYTGGFVS
+412 
-420 GVHRIGGLV
+420 
-429 GNNKGII
+429 
-436 SNSFT
+436 
-441 NRRVVGSGE
+441 
-450 DIGGLIGWNYAH
+450 
-462 RTRNTTTVQVI
+462 
-473 HSYWDSVA
+473 
-481 GEISTSDGGSAR
+481 
-493 TTAQLKSP
+493 
-501 TAPGVLGETFERW
+501 
-514 DTDDWDFGTNQ
+514 
-525 QYPILK
+525 
-531 HAEGLA
+531 
-537 RGRLLSGQSAA
+537 
-548 TVSGLLVLE
+548 
-557 GLTLSPVFN
+557 
-566 PQVLDYRVKVNDDA
+566 
-580 LREIT
+580 
-585 LRPIVND
+585 
-592 SIFIS
+592 
-597 LVKDASISLP
+597 
-607 PLRSG
+607 
-612 SAASIALNAAPEP
+612 
-625 TLITVAR
+625 
-632 QYRIWVIRRSGMEA
+632 
-646 AIVPKQQ
+646 
-653 GDRINEG
+653 
-660 QRIAFDVSV
+660 
-669 SEPDTKRVRY
+669 
-679 SWSQLLPPQPNLLEG
+679 
-694 LNTRQSQL
+694 
-702 NIAIPDDFIAK
+702 DDFI
-713 STSDTI
+713 
-719 VVLRVEVSNGETT
+719 
-732 IARTT
+732 
-737 TMTVVKVDNGSL
+737 
-749 GLATPAYDEGILIA
+749 
-763 AEVSDADL
+763 
-771 LIDSDGGADMRSF
+771 
-784 RYQWQYKLPT
+784 
-794 AAARWHDIKDATQ
+794 
-807 KRYEIPINWLAS
+807 
-819 DNIRYRVRLA
+819 
-829 YRDGQGHRHRVVSE
+829 
-843 SIAVMGRVLAD
+843 
-854 DDFVDINYL
+854 DINYL

-871 RPERNYELVR
+871 HPGRNYELVR
-881 DLDFNDNASYR
+881 DLDFNDNVSYQ
-892 DFANKNSWTVNNY
+892 DLANKNSWTVNNY
-905 SSSQDVGWQPLGS
+905 NNVTDVGWQPLGS
-918 SSNRFAG
+918 YSNRFAG

-937 QINRDATYQGLFGYV
+937 QINRDAAWYQGLFAFV
-952 GAGAV
+952 KAGAV
-957 LNDISLLNVKIEGG
+957 LNGIALLNAKIESRRIS
-971 AFVGGLAGDN
+971 GGLAGNN
-981 SGTIVG
+981 SGTIVD
-987 ANVIGEVSGYR
+987 AYVVGEVSGQSR
-998 SIGGLVGDNKGRV
+998 IGGLVGDNNGRV
-1011 INSYADVTISAQ
+1011 INSYVDVTILAASGALG
-1023 SSDSI
+1023 
-1028 NLGGLVGTN
+1028 LGGLVGVN
-1037 STNNAVVLNSH
+1037 EGVVLNSH
-1048 ATAEVVLIDSTDY
+1048 AASEFLGNSANSV
-1061 AGGLVGWQ
+1061 GGLVGRNA
-1069 GSGARI
+1069 SRI
-1075 INSYATAK
+1075 INSYTVGSV
-1083 IRGVGDY
+1083 RGRFN
-1090 VGGLVGHS
+1090 VGGLVGVND
-1098 EGYID
+1098 GYID
-1103 NSYAAGSIQV
+1103 NSYTIGSV
-1113 CTFLHNSICVFVG
+1113 NGNNYV
-1126 SHFGGLIGTNSGNLR
+1126 GGLIGTNSDNLR
-1141 YSYSIASVQ
+1141 YSYSIAKVQ
-1150 GAGNNVS
+1150 GSDDNVGG
-1157 RLVGLNSGLITASYW
+1157 LVGRNIGLITASYW
-1172 DKDISG
+1172 DKEMSG
-1178 AQGNDGSAQT
+1178 AQGNNGSGQT
-1188 TQQMQLPTAAIG
+1188 TQQMKLPTATIG

-1205 DDASW
+1205 DDANW

-1215 QQYPILKYAPGPAK
+1215 QQYPILKYAPGSAK

-1239 CGDLISPGFR
+1239 CGDLISPGFH
-1249 YGLRDLA
+1249 YGLSDLA
-1256 VAKGTVS
+1256 VAKGAVLS
-1263 PAFDIDNLNRIGVYV
+1263 PAFDIDKQKQIGVYV
-1278 GSRTDNTIQL
+1278 GSLSSTDNTIQL

-1300 VYIEDSKTPYDSIQS
+1300 VYIEDSKTPYDSIKS

-1322 LLQENNVN
+1322 PLQENNVT
-1330 RIVVEVEG
+1330 RISIEVEG

-1343 YSLYISYHNTDDD
+1343 YSLYISYRGIDDD

-1369 ISGYPQR
+1369 IRRHPQR

-1420 VINRFDGNFDGQ
+1420 RINRFDGNFDGQ
-1432 GYTISNLQINRGS
+1432 NYTISNLQINRENS
-1445 SINQSLFGI
+1445 NDQSLFGI

-1472 GGLRPA
+1472 GGEKSA
-1478 GLISRNFG
+1478 GLISINRG

-1493 TGSIRAMD
+1493 TGSIRAMGG
-1501 EGPSGGL
+1501 GPSGGL
-1508 VASHEAGAIIGSYAI
+1508 VASHEGRAIIGSYAI

-1533 GIAGYS
+1533 GLVGYS

-1563 GLVGSNQGPIINS
+1563 GLVGSNQGLIINS

-1595 WNAQD
+1595 WNGQD

-1642 NNRGGLV
+1642 NNRGGLA
-1649 GENAKRIINSYSI
+1649 GENTKRIINSYSI
-1662 GNVQGAGSNVG
+1662 GNVQGTGSNVG

-1691 SQTSNAQ
+1691 SETSNAQ
-1698 GNNGRGQT
+1698 GNNGSGQT
-1706 TSELQSPIAATD
+1706 TRQLQSATPAKPMD
-1718 IYADWSTTHW
+1718 SIYADWSAVHW

-1756 ELPKCGNLISPRL
+1756 GLPKCGNLISPRF

-1776 MTANSVA
+1776 MTANNAV

-1796 GVYFGTITN
+1796 GVYFGTISN

-1843 LKEDG
+1843 LKADG

-1868 NYAYHQVIDED
+1868 NYAYHRVIDED

-1903 YRADSDALKITVGC
+1903 YRADSDARKITTGC
-1917 PLSRCKGYE
+1917 PLGRCKGYE

-1932 FNDPGSYRDAA
+1932 FNDPNSYRDAA

-1964 FTGIFKGNNKTIA
+1964 FSGIFKGNNKTIA

-2005 LGVDIKGNNVAGI
+2005 LDVDIKGDNVGGI

-2033 GNIEGEVG
+2033 GNIEGEREG
-2041 EGGLVS
+2041 GGGLVS

-2071 GQSGVGGG
+2071 GLSGVGGG
-2079 LIADAGSDVTIT
+2079 LIADADSDVTIT

-2097 IITKEEDGGFIG
+2097 RITKEEDGGFIG

-2120 RIENNY
+2120 RIKNNY

-2162 DIAQVEITVGEIKS
+2162 DIAQTEITIGEIKS
-2176 TVDLQ
+2176 TVALQ
-2181 SPITATGIYMDWDD
+2181 SPTMATGIYMDWLPD
-2195 ANWEFGTAHQYPAIK
+2195 NWEFGTAHQYPAIK

-2219 NGEYCD
+2219 NGEHCD
-2225 ATDIQKRPDACRTIL
+2225 ATDMQKRPAACRAIL

-2284 TAFNPNVTIE
+2284 TAFNPNATIE

-2318 AGDTIISLVVKDGI
+2318 EDDTIISLVVKDGN
-2332 RSSYRYQFRVNRLD
+2332 RSSYRYELRVNRLD

-2381 ESEIASEIY
+2381 ESEITPEIY

-2443 GTVHVG
+2443 GTAHVG

-2528 GLVWSNQGLI
+2528 GLVSSNQGLI

-2708 GQRSG
+2708 RQRSG

-2721 NARLVQTFNPDRF
+2721 NARLVQTFDPDRF

-2773 KQSPLITIS
+2773 KQSPPITIS
-2782 GLSSM
+2782 DLSSM

-2827 RIGREEISA
+2827 RIGREEMSA

-2906 LRIHNFSTGHA
+2906 LRIHNFSTGDA

-2922 IDSAAEIEN
+2922 IDRNAEIEN

-2945 GSFGTGALV
+2945 GSFGTGALA

-2981 LVGLFEGTI
+2981 LVGLFRGSI

-3000 ATGAFSGGLVG
+3000 ATNKVGGLVG
-3011 NNAGS
+3011 SNADS
-3016 PSIYNSYARGDV
+3016 PRIDNSYASGDV
-3028 SGGDSVGGLAGFST
+3028 SGVDSVGGLAGFST
-3042 GMIYNS
+3042 GRIYNS

-3068 KHRQQAHGTAMN
+3068 KHPQQAHNTAMN

-3085 AIGKVSGKS
+3085 AIGEVTGQS
-3094 STGGLIGE
+3094 STGGLIGT
-3102 IGAGRDEDRSK
+3102 IGRDLNK

-3133 GAGKTTSALQVPVG
+3133 GAGKTTSALQGPVG
-3147 ATGIYSNWSPDDWHF
+3147 ATGIYNSWSSSDWHF
-3162 GTNAQYPALK
+3162 GTNKQYPALK
-3172 YRSLT
+3172 YRSLS

-3183 ANDVSS
+3183 ADDVSS
-3189 RLPICGTLLPGQR
+3189 RLPICGALLPGQR
-3202 TGLINLAR
+3202 TGLSNLAR
-3210 STDQVLALNPAFNSA
+3210 SADQVLALNPAFNSA
-3225 IFNYDMILRSDVMQF
+3225 IFNYDMILRSDVKQF
-3240 VIIPW
+3240 SIIPW

-3291 PSGITMYRLAVS
+3291 PSGITITTQYRLAVS

-3311 DIDNDDDGLIEILN
+3311 DIDNDDDGLIEIYN
-3325 LEGLDAIRYQLDGSG
+3325 LDGLDAIRYQLDGSG
-3340 YRAGPSDIKITR
+3340 YRAGPSDIKITK

-3367 AQDIDFNDNA
+3367 AQNIDFNDNA

-3397 CNHQNSACFSAIFEG
+3397 CNHQNSACFNTIFEG
-3412 NGFTISKLVIDR
+3412 NGFTISNLVIDR

-3436 ADSAQIKNLNLSNA
+3436 ADSSQIKNLNLSNA

-3464 NAGVIANSHVS
+3464 NAGVIANSHAS
-3475 GTVAGDNMVGGLA
+3475 GTVAGDKIVGGLA

-3589 CENYASDAGGLIGR
+3589 CETYASDAGGLIGR
-3603 NLGRDAINSYWDI
+3603 NLGGDAINSYWDI
-3616 EVSGIRESAGG
+3616 EVSVRESAGG

-3642 SDASGVYYE
+3642 SDASGVYYG

-3662 EQYPILKYTTGT
+3662 KQYPILKYTTGT

-3685 PNCGTLQS
+3685 LNCGTLQS
-3693 YGLANLAIA
+3693 YGLVNLTIA
-3702 EVATISPNFNTVRL
+3702 EVAMISPNFNTARL

-3724 GANIKQLHLIPSA
+3724 DANIKQLHLIPSA
-3737 LNEEAV
+3737 LNEAAV

-3770 GTTVIIVGV
+3770 GTTVIIVEV

-3818 DAIRNALDGRYHRHQ
+3818 DAIRNALDGRRHRYQ
-3833 GSDGMFVESSKGC
+3833 GGDGMFVESSKGC

-3898 GNGFTISN
+3898 GNGYTISN

-3919 VMDGSSHDARIEQ
+3919 VMDGSKHDARIEQ

-3972 NSSAIAGGLVGRNDA
+3972 NSSVIAGGLVGRNDA

-4002 LSDRLM
+4002 LSDRLR

-4014 LVAINDKR
+4014 LVAINDMR
-4022 SRVENSYAIGSVVGQ
+4022 SLVENSYAIGSVVGQ

-4050 SRITNSYAVSR
+4050 SEITNSYAVSR
-4061 LVGIGAN
+4061 TIGIGAN
-4068 PKIGGLVAINSAT
+4068 PKVGGLVAINSAT

-4106 VLQSSTPASPRDSIY
+4106 VLQSSTPISPIDSIY
-4121 AAWDPNI
+4121 AAWNPSI
-4128 WDFANVN
+4128 WDFGNMN
-4135 RYPALRATTNTSLFN
+4135 RYPALKAIANASLLN
-4150 PKGKSLLQS
+4150 PEGKSLLQS

-4269 SPLAVDEG
+4269 SPLVVDEG

-4297 TWQQLGGNTL
+4297 TWKQLGGNTL

-4317 TNQARLDFTVPADVA
+4317 TNQASLDFTVPADVV

-4347 GIGEDLHISKVVPLI
+4347 GVGEGMHLSKAVPLI

-4377 KSSGKAN
+4377 KRSAN
-4384 TYSVRFERN
+4384 TYIVRFERN
-4393 DRSAAA
+4393 DGSAAA

-4414 RWQRRSSEEMDWI
+4414 VRWQRRSSEEMDWI
-4427 TVGNGFPYTIPNEG
+4427 TVGYGFPYTIPNEG

-4447 LASYEDGQGY
+4447 LASYEDRQGY
-4457 SQSLIS
+4457 SQSFIS
-4463 GIIDFADIDDDN
+4463 EIIDFADIDDDN

-4497 GYRESAGTALN
+4497 GYRESAGAALN

-4527 FDNDASYSNVVN
+4527 FANAASYRLGVVN
-4539 KARWTVIN
+4539 IKWTV
-4547 FSDAD
+4547 D
-4552 DSSWQPIDAAGSKP
+4552 DFKDEEDHSWPPIDATGTKP

-4583 NRSVNEKNNI
+4583 NRSV
-4593 GLFARIGA
+4593 
-4601 GGRVEGLTLKDVLI
+4601 
-4615 GGLEV
+4615 
-4620 SSDVTRNV
+4620 
-4628 GGIAGV
+4628 
-4634 TWPDG
+4634 
-4639 VIVNSSVVTSDPDNF
+4639 
-4654 RVAGGKNGFVGGIVG
+4654 
-4669 LHRGYILNSYT
+4669 GYQT
-4680 SITVHDTGEN
+4680 
-4690 VGKNTSVG
+4690 
-4698 GIAGRN
+4698 
-4704 SNSGKIHNSYAAGNV
+4704 
-4719 KGACAVGG
+4719 
-4727 LVGSQYTT
+4727 
-4735 NADSTSEIRNSYVS
+4735 
-4749 SEVATGF
+4749 
-4756 GNCSQRSIVGGIVG
+4756 
-4770 SNTSSIIE
+4770 
-4778 NTYMSGVIRSLA
+4778 
-4790 DTDNCIPDTNAAFR
+4790 
-4804 GTALASVIDSSEGAP
+4804 
-4819 IRRPPLYSYWNSE
+4819 
-4832 AFDASCRVS
+4832 
-4841 GSETY
+4841 
-4846 EIYYDSYSRSLAMMQ
+4846 
-4861 NPTKPNVSSGNCF
+4861 
-4874 RLLSGRPVSDQ
+4874 
-4885 ACTTYRRWSTDDWDF
+4885 
-4900 GTSSQYPAIKYGVG
+4900 
-4914 QDANNPACGTGEL
+4914 
-4927 PDCNHILLGQIPNA
+4927 
-4941 LLLDSLS
+4941 
-4948 LSVNSRQVQLSSIF
+4948 
-4962 KPDRFNYEVFVEVE
+4962 
-4976 VLPANVKIAASA
+4976 
-4988 ADRGTQIT
+4988 
-4996 FHGSDGTPLAKQP
+4996 
-5009 DGSVQISTNTS
+5009 
-5020 FNFGIKTAK
+5020 
-5029 GNNRGASYR
+5029 
-5038 VQVHLKYLPQ
+5038 
-5048 LSISQVLNGGVSS
+5048 
-5061 ELDKNIIVL
+5061 
-5070 DEGDSLKL
+5070 
-5078 DASMSSAQENARL
+5078 
-5091 DYRWSQVSGIPLL
+5091 
-5104 PEAVTTA
+5104 
-5111 TLEFTV
+5111 
-5117 PADFIARDRGHNTGI
+5117 
-5132 LKLELNESNNPTVVV
+5132 
-5147 SREISLSVNKINNGD
+5147 
-5162 LESRARWIS
+5162 
-5171 NETLSAVDLSSD
+5171 
-5183 ADGDPTD
+5183 
-5190 ISYAWSIER
+5190 
-5199 NGRFLAIPG
+5199 
-5208 AKQKTYTP
+5208 
-5216 RANSRN
+5216 
-5222 AQYRLSI
+5222 
-5229 SYTDR
+5229 
-5234 QGYKTNIY
+5234 
-5242 DDAPRFSEIAG
+5242 
-5253 HRDKDGNGL
+5253 
-5262 IEIENLEGLNAIRYQ
+5262 
-5277 LDGSGYKASLTA
+5277 
-5289 SKITAGCPVI
+5289 
-5299 GCKGYELVKNL
+5299 
-5310 DFFDNASYSSTSNKV
+5310 
-5325 IWTTGEGWQP
+5325 
-5335 IGNIRNPFTAIFD
+5335 
-5348 GNGYTITNL
+5348 
-5357 RIHRRNTDNIG
+5357 
-5368 LFSIVDGTDA
+5368 
-5378 EIRGV
+5378 
-5383 GLINAFVEGRNQ
+5383 
-5395 VGGLVG
+5395 
-5401 DFTQGLK
+5401 
-5408 IANSY
+5408 
-5413 VRGTVE
+5413 
-5419 GVLNVGGLVGW
+5419 
-5430 TNSDIENSYAIG
+5430 
-5442 NVNASSGG
+5442 
-5450 IGGLVGFS
+5450 
-5458 SYVGRISRISNS
+5458 
-5470 YAACIVRSSGNNVG
+5470 
-5484 GLVGSAGSHID
+5484 
-5495 NSYARGDVLGANF
+5495 
-5508 VGGLVGDANG
+5508 
-5518 EISDSF
+5518 
-5524 SVGKVSGSSAGGL
+5524 
-5537 VGRGN
+5537 
-5542 VVINRSY
+5542 
-5549 WRIDADNP
+5549 
-5557 IDSHNSTATN
+5557 
-5567 LNYKGFTSA
+5567 
-5576 DLKSPT
+5576 
-5582 VSSTKVG
+5582 
-5589 TPYYKWSAEHW
+5589 
-5600 AFGTSEHY
+5600 
-5608 PAVQYHDDSCNTAMP
+5608 
-5623 SPDCSKLLHHQHM
+5623 
-5636 GLRDI
+5636 
-5641 SLEQNIGLG
+5641 
-5650 QVYLS
+5650 
-5655 PNFSSTTTLYAVT
+5655 
-5668 VHGDATELKIT
+5668 
-5679 PIAVNPDA
+5679 
-5687 RIIADGRVVSADD
+5687 
-5700 GSYRVAIDFSMPTS
+5700 
-5714 TVIWVS
+5714 
-5720 AGQEEPIEYKLIV
+5720 
-5733 NNRSPLLVINAPEIV
+5733 
-5748 GEDRVVKLNA
+5748 
-5758 LIEDSDGDELS
+5758 
-5769 YSLIFAS
+5769 
-5776 DLLPDIDALEGEVTG
+5776 
-5791 IADLSYEIEIPGD
+5791 
-5804 LLGEMQSRTIAE
+5804 
-5816 IMMTAEDGQVS
+5816 
-5827 VTETMQITI
+5827 
-5836 VKENNGFI
+5836 
-5844 FIPEPKLQDFTYTME
+5844 
-5859 NIDLSSDPDG
+5859 
-5869 INPLPEVAYQ
+5869 
-5879 WQRELLGEWLD
+5879 
-5890 IENASNQSY
+5890 
-5899 TVGGIVGESYRVLLD
+5899 
-5914 YTDKQGYRHRSL
+5914 
-5926 ASPETPAPPQLIY
+5926 
-5939 SETEAASISVTD
+5939 
-5951 TDTVDLNSIF
+5951 
-5961 IHIKVF
+5961 
-5967 PEGLLK
+5967 

>member
-1 MGFLKR
+1 M
-7 LLYGFSLLLIA
+7 
-18 TLSSFA
+18 
-24 FVYAQDSFQCNYTTD
+24 
-39 LDQDNDGLIEICDLD
+39 
-54 ALNAIRYQL
+54 
-63 DGSGYREG
+63 
-71 FEAEKITAGCPDN
+71 
-84 NCTGY
+84 
-89 ELRRDLDFA
+89 
-98 TTQSYINVENKA
+98 
-110 AWTRSSGWQPIGD
+110 
-123 RLNFFNA
+123 
-130 TFEGNGHKISNLF
+130 
-143 INSASDYVALFKTA
+143 
-157 GEQAKISGLVLSQ
+157 
-170 IDVKGKSFV
+170 
-179 SGLVAYNEGAVSY
+179 
-192 IKVNGGR
+192 
-199 LAAAGNNAGAL
+199 
-210 VGANEGTILNGEAIL
+210 
-225 ESVAGNGHSIGGL
+225 
-238 VGYNNGYITYSFAE
+238 
-252 SDLSGVSQV
+252 
-261 GGLVG
+261 
-266 FNSGGILGNNEADG
+266 
-280 TIKGSNYI
+280 
-288 GGLVGSNSGHI
+288 
-299 NANHAS
+299 
-305 SDVTS
+305 VTS
-310 DGSYIGGLVGANHR
+310 
-324 GGRISGSRVSGSVSG
+324 
-339 NLYVGGLVGAN
+339 
-350 HRGGRISGSQASGS
+350 
-364 VSGNLYVGGLVGW
+364 
-377 NVRGRII
+377 
-384 NSFATNRVEGNSDV
+384 E
-398 GGLTGWNENGRIAN
+398 
-412 TYTGGFVS
+412 
-420 GVHRIGGLV
+420 
-429 GNNKGII
+429 
-436 SNSFT
+436 
-441 NRRVVGSGE
+441 
-450 DIGGLIGWNYAH
+450 
-462 RTRNTTTVQVI
+462 
-473 HSYWDSVA
+473 
-481 GEISTSDGGSAR
+481 
-493 TTAQLKSP
+493 
-501 TAPGVLGETFERW
+501 
-514 DTDDWDFGTNQ
+514 
-525 QYPILK
+525 
-531 HAEGLA
+531 
-537 RGRLLSGQSAA
+537 
-548 TVSGLLVLE
+548 
-557 GLTLSPVFN
+557 
-566 PQVLDYRVKVNDDA
+566 
-580 LREIT
+580 
-585 LRPIVND
+585 
-592 SIFIS
+592 
-597 LVKDASISLP
+597 
-607 PLRSG
+607 
-612 SAASIALNAAPEP
+612 
-625 TLITVAR
+625 
-632 QYRIWVIRRSGMEA
+632 
-646 AIVPKQQ
+646 
-653 GDRINEG
+653 
-660 QRIAFDVSV
+660 
-669 SEPDTKRVRY
+669 
-679 SWSQLLPPQPNLLEG
+679 
-694 LNTRQSQL
+694 
-702 NIAIPDDFIAK
+702 
-713 STSDTI
+713 
-719 VVLRVEVSNGETT
+719 
-732 IARTT
+732 
-737 TMTVVKVDNGSL
+737 
-749 GLATPAYDEGILIA
+749 
-763 AEVSDADL
+763 
-771 LIDSDGGADMRSF
+771 
-784 RYQWQYKLPT
+784 
-794 AAARWHDIKDATQ
+794 
-807 KRYEIPINWLAS
+807 
-819 DNIRYRVRLA
+819 
-829 YRDGQGHRHRVVSE
+829 
-843 SIAVMGRVLAD
+843 
-854 DDFVDINYL
+854 
-863 EDLDAIRR
+863 
-871 RPERNYELVR
+871 
-881 DLDFNDNASYR
+881 
-892 DFANKNSWTVNNY
+892 
-905 SSSQDVGWQPLGS
+905 
-918 SSNRFAG
+918 
-925 TFKGNGYTISNL
+925 
-937 QINRDATYQGLFGYV
+937 
-952 GAGAV
+952 
-957 LNDISLLNVKIEGG
+957 
-971 AFVGGLAGDN
+971 
-981 SGTIVG
+981 
-987 ANVIGEVSGYR
+987 
-998 SIGGLVGDNKGRV
+998 
-1011 INSYADVTISAQ
+1011 
-1023 SSDSI
+1023 
-1028 NLGGLVGTN
+1028 
-1037 STNNAVVLNSH
+1037 
-1048 ATAEVVLIDSTDY
+1048 
-1061 AGGLVGWQ
+1061 
-1069 GSGARI
+1069 
-1075 INSYATAK
+1075 
-1083 IRGVGDY
+1083 
-1090 VGGLVGHS
+1090 
-1098 EGYID
+1098 
-1103 NSYAAGSIQV
+1103 
-1113 CTFLHNSICVFVG
+1113 
-1126 SHFGGLIGTNSGNLR
+1126 
-1141 YSYSIASVQ
+1141 
-1150 GAGNNVS
+1150 
-1157 RLVGLNSGLITASYW
+1157 
-1172 DKDISG
+1172 
-1178 AQGNDGSAQT
+1178 
-1188 TQQMQLPTAAIG
+1188 
-1200 IYDDW
+1200 
-1205 DDASW
+1205 
-1210 DFGNR
+1210 
-1215 QQYPILKYAPGPAK
+1215 
-1229 DACDLPGMPQ
+1229 
-1239 CGDLISPGFR
+1239 
-1249 YGLRDLA
+1249 
-1256 VAKGTVS
+1256 
-1263 PAFDIDNLNRIGVYV
+1263 
-1278 GSRTDNTIQL
+1278 
-1288 IPTAMES
+1288 
-1295 TANIS
+1295 
-1300 VYIEDSKTPYDSIQS
+1300 
-1315 GDTTKEI
+1315 
-1322 LLQENNVN
+1322 
-1330 RIVVEVEG
+1330 
-1338 TKTVR
+1338 
-1343 YSLYISYHNTDDD
+1343 
-1356 RFTPIYYL
+1356 
-1364 EDLDA
+1364 
-1369 ISGYPQR
+1369 
-1376 NYKLVRDL
+1376 
-1384 DFNDDTSYRDPI
+1384 
-1396 NKIIWTVDDYED
+1396 
-1408 GTDTGWLPIGRR
+1408 
-1420 VINRFDGNFDGQ
+1420 
-1432 GYTISNLQINRGS
+1432 
-1445 SINQSLFGI
+1445 
-1454 TRLNSVI
+1454 
-1461 SNVGLLNVKVE
+1461 
-1472 GGLRPA
+1472 
-1478 GLISRNFG
+1478 
-1486 KVSNSYV
+1486 
-1493 TGSIRAMD
+1493 
-1501 EGPSGGL
+1501 
-1508 VASHEAGAIIGSYAI
+1508 
-1523 VEVSGKQQVG
+1523 
-1533 GIAGYS
+1533 
-1539 QSPIINSYADVM
+1539 
-1551 ISVQAT
+1551 
-1557 DQQSYG
+1557 
-1563 GLVGSNQGPIINS
+1563 
-1576 HAVGEISAPNSFY
+1576 
-1589 AGGLAG
+1589 
-1595 WNAQD
+1595 
-1600 ALIINSYAAVNVEAE
+1600 
-1615 INAGGLVGINQGSIN
+1615 
-1630 NSYAMGN
+1630 
-1637 VVGVG
+1637 
-1642 NNRGGLV
+1642 
-1649 GENAKRIINSYSI
+1649 
-1662 GNVQGAGSNVG
+1662 
-1673 GLVGGN
+1673 
-1679 TGSGS
+1679 
-1684 ITASYWN
+1684 
-1691 SQTSNAQ
+1691 
-1698 GNNGRGQT
+1698 
-1706 TSELQSPIAATD
+1706 
-1718 IYADWSTTHW
+1718 
-1728 DFGSEGQYPILKYV
+1728 QYPILKYV
-1742 QNPDVSGERACGSS
+1742 QNPNVSGERACGSS
-1756 ELPKCGNLISPRL
+1756 GLPKCGNLISPGL

-1776 MTANSVA
+1776 IITNHSE
-1783 LSVPFDIQKHNHR
+1783 LFPPFDIQKHNHR
-1796 GVYFGTITN
+1796 GVYFGTITD

-1848 VTEIIVEVKGTK
+1848 ITKIIVEVKGTK

-1868 NYAYHQVIDED
+1868 NYAYQRLIDED
-1879 RDSLIDINY
+1879 GDSLIDINY

-1903 YRADSDALKITVGC
+1903 YRADSDALKITAGC

-1932 FNDPGSYRDAA
+1932 FNDPNSYRDAA
-1943 ANMRKWTGEGAWQP
+1943 ANMRKWTGEEAWQP

-1964 FTGIFKGNNKTIA
+1964 FSGIFKGNNKTIA

-2033 GNIEGEVG
+2033 GNMEGEVG
-2041 EGGLVS
+2041 GGGLVS

-2071 GQSGVGGG
+2071 RQSGVGGG
-2079 LIADAGSDVTIT
+2079 LIADADSDVTIT

-2097 IITKEEDGGFIG
+2097 RITGKRDGGFIG
-2109 SIIGS
+2109 GIIGS
-2114 RTSGGL
+2114 RTSGNV

-2181 SPITATGIYMDWDD
+2181 SPITATGIYADWPPD
-2195 ANWEFGTAHQYPAIK
+2195 NWEFGTAHQYPATK

-2219 NGEYCD
+2219 NGEHCL
-2225 ATDIQKRPDACRTIL
+2225 ATDIQKHPDACRTIL

-2248 SLELTEGAGWAQA
+2248 SLELTEGAGWAQP
-2261 FDFAIFNYDVS
+2261 FDFATFNYDVS

-2284 TAFNPNVTIE
+2284 TAFNPNAVIE

-2332 RSSYRYQFRVNRLD
+2332 RSSYRYQLRVNRLD
-2346 IVAENIDKDDDGLIE
+2346 IVAENIDKDGNGLID
-2361 INNVMQLNAIR
+2361 ISDVMQLNAIR

-2381 ESEIASEIY
+2381 ESEIAPAIY
-2390 CSKVCNGYELVADLD
+2390 CSEGCNGYELTADLD
-2405 LAGIDWQPIGDSDN
+2405 LAGIDWQPIGDADN

-2435 NINATDIT
+2435 NINTTNTIGIDYI
-2443 GTVHVG
+2443 G
-2449 LFAANG
+2449 LFGVSG
-2455 VQARIENIALVNVNI
+2455 VQARIKNIALVNVNI
-2470 KDGNYVGSLA
+2470 KSVTSAGSLV
-2480 GFNQGLIVNSY
+2480 GLNQGLIVNSY
-2491 ASGNIVASDR
+2491 ASGNIEADL
-2501 AGGLVGLNNGP
+2501 AGGLVGDNEGS
-2512 IRNSYARVDV
+2512 IVNSYARVDV

-2528 GLVWSNQGLI
+2528 GLVGFNQGLI
-2538 VNSYASGNIEAT
+2538 VSSYASGNIEAT
-2550 DLAGG
+2550 DFAGG
-2555 LIGNGN
+2555 LVDFNSGSI
-2561 FSVTSS
+2561 VKS
-2567 YAVGNVKAGSRVGG
+2567 YAVGNVISDDRAGG
-2581 LTGRAQIRPI
+2581 LIAGNISTTREPI
-2591 RSYYNS
+2591 KSYYRGD
-2597 SAIISGPI
+2597 AIMSEQDSLI
-2605 PALGSPSPDRTEQEL
+2605 GSVRTEQEL
-2620 KQGVPSGNIYT
+2620 KEGVPSDNIYT
-2631 NWSRTNWHF
+2631 DWDRTDWHF
-2640 GTTDQYPALLYAA
+2640 GNADQYPALLYAA
-2653 VDTNSPACKRPSVQQ
+2653 GDTNSPACKMPSVQQ

-2676 SPNLSEHD
+2676 SPNISEHD

-2922 IDSAAEIEN
+2922 IDSPAEIEN

-3245 AFNPGAT
+3245 ASNPGAT

-3291 PSGITMYRLAVS
+3291 PLATTMYRLAVS

-3340 YRAGPSDIKITR
+3340 YRAGPSDIKITK

-3387 IVRGVDGLAD
+3387 IVRDEEGLAD
-3397 CNHQNSACFSAIFEG
+3397 CNHQNSACFNTIFEG
-3412 NGFTISKLVIDR
+3412 NGFTISNLAIDR

-3464 NAGVIANSHVS
+3464 NAGVIANSHAS
-3475 GTVAGDNMVGGLA
+3475 GTVAGDKIVGGLA

-3551 ATGIAEANAR
+3551 ATGIAEANVR

-3574 DSYAVADIVCTDVSV
+3574 DSYAVVNIVCTGVSV

-3755 VASGTSSSAIALNST
+3755 VASGTSSSAIALNSAD
-3770 GTTVIIVGV
+3770 TTVIIVEV

-3818 DAIRNALDGRYHRHQ
+3818 DAIRNALDGRHHRHQ

-4022 SRVENSYAIGSVVGQ
+4022 SRVENSYAIGSVIGQ

-4081 IANSYWDI
+4081 VENSYWDI

-4135 RYPALRATTNTSLFN
+4135 RYPALRATTNTSLLN
-4150 PKGKSLLQS
+4150 PRGKSLLQS

-4297 TWQQLGGNTL
+4297 TWKQLGGNTL

-4317 TNQARLDFTVPADVA
+4317 TNQARLDFTVPVDVA

-4369 MSNRIRLM
+4369 MSNRIRWM
-4377 KSSGKAN
+4377 KSSTN
-4384 TYSVRFERN
+4384 TYIVSFERN
-4393 DRSAAA
+4393 DGSDAA

-4457 SQSLIS
+4457 SQSFIS

-4527 FDNDASYSNVVN
+4527 FDNDASYSNVAN

-4615 GGLEV
+4615 GGIET
-4620 SSDVTRNV
+4620 SSGIDKNV

-4634 TWPDG
+4634 TWADG

-4669 LHRGYILNSYT
+4669 LHRGYILNSYAT
-4680 SITVHDTGEN
+4680 IN
-4690 VGKNTSVG
+4690 VQDSNTSDEKRTAIG
-4698 GIAGRN
+4698 GLVGRN
-4704 SNSGKIHNSYAAGNV
+4704 SNGGKIHNSYAAGNV
-4719 KGACAVGG
+4719 KGACSVGG
-4727 LVGSQYTT
+4727 LVGSQFST
-4735 NADSTSEIRNSYVS
+4735 DSDTLANTSEIRNSYATGD
-4749 SEVATGF
+4749 VATGF
-4756 GNCSQRSIVGGIVG
+4756 GTCRVLYEGEMNKIAAGIVSNNDNSIIRNSYTTAKVSGTGGTFGGIV
-4770 SNTSSIIE
+4770 SDIFPNTSDSIAKPTHSYWDFDSNCSDGILE
-4778 NTYMSGVIRSLA
+4778 GSGVIFCYMIFTPIDA
-4790 DTDNCIPDTNAAFR
+4790 VPDAR
-4804 GTALASVIDSSEGAP
+4804 YRYALQMPV
-4819 IRRPPLYSYWNSE
+4819 R
-4832 AFDASCRVS
+4832 
-4841 GSETY
+4841 
-4846 EIYYDSYSRSLAMMQ
+4846 
-4861 NPTKPNVSSGNCF
+4861 PNVNASACIQKDGSSSSC
-4874 RLLSGRPVSDQ
+4874 V
-4885 ACTTYRRWSTDDWDF
+4885 TYKDWSTDDWDF

-4962 KPDRFNYEVFVEVE
+4962 KPDKFNYEVFVEVE
-4976 VLPANVKIAASA
+4976 VLPANVKIVASA
-4988 ADRGTQIT
+4988 ADGDTQIT

-5048 LSISQVLNGGVSS
+5048 LSISQVLNGGASS
-5061 ELDKNIIVL
+5061 ELDRNIIVL

-5117 PADFIARDRGHNTGI
+5117 PADFIARDRDHNTGI

-5147 SREISLSVNKINNGD
+5147 SREISLSVSKINNGD

-5171 NETLSAVDLSSD
+5171 SETLSAVDLSSD

-5199 NGRFLAIPG
+5199 NGGFLAIPG

-5216 RANSRN
+5216 SANSRN

-5229 SYTDR
+5229 SYTDG

-5289 SKITAGCPVI
+5289 SKITAGCPDS

-5310 DFFDNASYSSTSNKV
+5310 DFFDDASYSSTSNKV

-5335 IGNIRNPFTAIFD
+5335 IGPFTALFD

-5357 RIHRRNTDNIG
+5357 RIHRINTDNIG
-5368 LFSIVDGTDA
+5368 LFGRVEGAEA
-5378 EIRGV
+5378 EIRGI
-5383 GLINAFVEGRNQ
+5383 GLINAIVVGKED

-5401 DFTQGLK
+5401 YFSQGLK

-5413 VRGTVE
+5413 VQGTVE
-5419 GVLNVGGLVGW
+5419 GVLNVGGLVGR
-5430 TNSDIENSYAIG
+5430 NESDIENSYAIG
-5442 NVNASSGG
+5442 NVNASSGSST
-5450 IGGLVGFS
+5450 GGLVGFS
-5458 SYVGRISRISNS
+5458 NYVEGSIPSRISNS
-5470 YAACIVRSSGNNVG
+5470 YAACVVISSGNNAG
-5484 GLVGSAGSHID
+5484 GLVGYANSHID
-5495 NSYARGDVLGANF
+5495 NSYASGDVRGANF
-5508 VGGLVGDANG
+5508 VGGLVGTVNG

-5542 VVINRSY
+5542 VEISRSY

-5576 DLKSPT
+5576 DLKLPT
-5582 VSSTKVG
+5582 MSSTKVG

-5623 SPDCSKLLHHQHM
+5623 SPDCGKLLHHQHM

-5687 RIIADGRVVSADD
+5687 RIIADDRVVSADD
-5700 GSYRVAIDFSMPTS
+5700 GSYRVAIDVSMPTS

-5791 IADLSYEIEIPGD
+5791 IADVSYEIEIPGD

-5844 FIPEPKLQDFTYTME
+5844 FIPEPQLQDFTYTME

-5869 INPLPEVAYQ
+5869 INPLPEVVYQ

-5899 TVGGIVGESYRVLLD
+5899 TVGGIVGERYRVLLD

-5961 IHIKVF
+5961 VHIKVF
-5967 PEGLLK
+5967 PEGLLE